1 MKKLLLFIPIF
12 LIGCACCNTFMP
24 HEELTYYMTAGYIQG
39 YKCQKSGVEI
49 NHCLYKHIEKNYKY
63 SRKVFKQLIPG
74 DTLNRN

>member
-1 MKKLLLFIPIF
+1 
-12 LIGCACCNTFMP
+12 MP

-63 SRKVFKQLIPG
+63 YKAFHTDACKYKVFEEKRTP
-74 DTLNRN
+74 